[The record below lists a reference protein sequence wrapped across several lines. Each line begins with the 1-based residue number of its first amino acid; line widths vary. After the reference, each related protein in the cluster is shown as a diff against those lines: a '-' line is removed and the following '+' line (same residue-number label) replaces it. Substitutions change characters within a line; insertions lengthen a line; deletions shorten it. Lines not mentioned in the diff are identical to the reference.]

1 MPFATPL
8 PSGILFSGVKIIGC
22 TGGTTGAGAL
32 TTSAGALAT
41 KGGALATSGGALATS
56 GGALATSALATG
68 ASGGAL
74 VSGAFEAAALTLGP
88 VESFLAFGFAL
99 ACQTVKGK

>member
-8 PSGILFSGVKIIGC
+8 PSGILFSGVKSIDC
-22 TGGTTGAGAL
+22 TG
-32 TTSAGALAT
+32 AGALAT
-41 KGGALATSGGALATS
+41 KGGALATS

-74 VSGAFEAAALTLGP
+74 VSGAFEATALTLGP